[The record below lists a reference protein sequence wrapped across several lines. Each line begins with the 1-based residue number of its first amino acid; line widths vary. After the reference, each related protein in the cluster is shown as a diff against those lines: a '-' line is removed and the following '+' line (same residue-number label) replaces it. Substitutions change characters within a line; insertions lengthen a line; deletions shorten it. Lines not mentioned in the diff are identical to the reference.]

1 MTPKSSPATAIR
13 LNAADTVAVLVQA
26 VRRGETVYITGPQ
39 APLSLTALED
49 IPRYHKIALRACA
62 AGQKP
67 SRNGIPIGVA
77 RAAIAAGAWVH
88 THNLVS
94 AYAHEAKGNNT

>member
-1 MTPKSSPATAIR
+1 MTPKSSPVTAVR

-26 VRRGETVYITGPQ
+26 VRRGETVSITGPEG
-39 APLSLTALED
+39 PLSVTVLED
-49 IPRYHKIALRACA
+49 IPRYHKIALKECA

-94 AYAHEAKGNNT
+94 AYAPKVKGNNT